1 MLVKLIQLLETSGAD
16 AGTANPI
23 WSIVSMLL
31 PFVILIGVF
40 YFLLLRPQK
49 KQQKETESMRESVE
63 RGDVITTIGG
73 IVGVVIMVRDNDI
86 LIETSGDKTRIQIQ
100 KWAVRSIEQ
109 KAE

>member
-16 AGTANPI
+16 TGTANPI

-49 KQQKETESMRESVE
+49 KQQKETEAMRESVE